1 MSTPV
6 LNNGLFLRD
15 TNYKVS
21 SHVDSYHLVNM
32 LKSSEPMDLGPV
44 DLWAMS
50 QKVEMP
56 LYQMASFGGKNTILV
71 DNPRGEYK
79 WQTPV
84 VQDLPYIV
92 ENIETG
98 NNLLGQDGTTFKIKL
113 NKRSFGHGDIIT
125 YDKYKGEELFITADD
140 ILPAGDGFIYTV
152 QLVNKNNVASLDKA
166 YLKPGTKFFRKGS
179 ARGEYGEKF
188 SDIGELSA
196 GFREYYNFV
205 GGAEAHVH
213 YSVSSRAEM
222 MMKGGMNADGTV
234 PVTEIW
240 RSFDANIAKDPSLT
254 NIDAMVSKM
263 GKDYIKKAY
272 DNGDLSRTF
281 VTKMEAAHL
290 SKIANDIE
298 TYLMWGKGGRIKQ
311 DGPDDIRLSV
321 GLWDQLD
328 NSFKR
333 IYNKS
338 GFSLELFRSEI
349 FNFYNGKVD
358 FKGPDP
364 SRQII
369 VQTGMAG
376 MKMVNEAIKKEAF
389 NIAGASAGQNNA
401 LFTDMSKA
409 GIGAISGNNAMDLNF
424 GFAFTSYT
432 IPFLANVKFVLNPA
446 FDNVHTNDIENPI
459 IDGFPL
465 SSYNFIVFDITDNTN
480 DNIFLLKMKWD
491 SELKWFY
498 QNGTMDY
505 MGRSQGFASV
515 GNFNGYRVF
524 MSQMMPSIWVKDPTK
539 VLKIVMRNPITGGSF

>member
-1 MSTPV
+1 MTTPV

-21 SHVDSYHLVNM
+21 SHVDSYHLANM
-32 LKSSEPMDLGPV
+32 LKSAEPMNMGPV
-44 DLWAMS
+44 DLWAMT

-56 LYQMASFGGKNTILV
+56 LYQMASFGGKNTIQV
-71 DNPRGEYK
+71 NNARGEYK
-79 WQTPV
+79 WQVPV
-84 VQDLPYIV
+84 VQDLPYTTEDV
-92 ENIETG
+92 ESAAQPG
-98 NNLLGQDGTTFKIKL
+98 ADGTTFKIKL
-113 NKRSFGHGDIIT
+113 NKRIFGHGDIIT
-125 YDKYKGEELFITADD
+125 YDKYNGVELYITSED

-152 QLVNKNNVASLDKA
+152 QIVNNDNTKYFDKN
-166 YLKPGTKFFRKGS
+166 YLKPGTKYFRKGS

-188 SDIGELSA
+188 SDIGEISS
-196 GFREYYNFV
+196 GFREFYNFV

-213 YSVSSRAEM
+213 YSISSRAEL

-240 RSFDANIAKDPSLT
+240 RSFDKNLDPAVASL
-254 NIDAMVSKM
+254 DQMVAKM
-263 GKDYIKKAY
+263 GKDYIRKAY
-272 DNGDLSRTF
+272 ENGNLSRSF
-281 VTKMEAAHL
+281 VTNLEAAHL
-290 SKIANDIE
+290 SKIATDIE
-298 TYLMWGKGGRIKQ
+298 TYLMWGQGGRVKQ

-321 GLWDQLD
+321 GLWKQLD

-333 IYNKS
+333 IYNKGS
-338 GFSLELFRSEI
+338 FNLELFRSEI
-349 FNFYNGKVD
+349 FNFYNGKVE

-364 SRQII
+364 KRQII

-376 MKMVNEAIKKEAF
+376 MKMVNEAIKKEALG
-389 NIAGASAGQNNA
+389 AGLLVQAA
-401 LFTDMSKA
+401 D
-409 GIGAISGNNAMDLNF
+409 IGAITGQGMDLNF

-480 DNIFLLKMKWD
+480 DNIYLLKLQWD
-491 SELKWFY
+491 NELKWFY

-505 MGRSQGFASV
+505 MGRSQGFQSA
-515 GNFNGYRVF
+515 GMFNGYRVF
-524 MSQMMPSIWVKDPTK
+524 MTQTMPAIWVKDPTK

>member
-6 LNNGLFLRD
+6 LNNGMFLRD
-15 TNYKVS
+15 TSYKVT

-32 LKSSEPMDLGPV
+32 LKNTEPMDLGPV
-44 DLWAMS
+44 DLWAMT

-71 DNPRGEYK
+71 DTPRGEYK
-79 WQTPV
+79 WQTPT

-92 ENIETG
+92 EDVEPTNTT
-98 NNLLGQDGTTFKIKL
+98 LGVDGTTFKIKL
-113 NKRSFGHGDIIT
+113 NKRAFGHGDIIT
-125 YDKYKGEELFITADD
+125 YDKMKGMELYIVPTEEVLPTAD
-140 ILPAGDGFIYTV
+140 GFVYTV
-152 QLVNKNNVASLDKA
+152 QLVNNNNTASLSKS
-166 YLKPGTKFFRKGS
+166 YLKPGTKYFRKGS
-179 ARGEYGEKF
+179 ARGEYGERF
-188 SDIGELSA
+188 SDIGELNA

-222 MMKGGMNADGTV
+222 MLKGGLNANGTV

-240 RSFDANIAKDPSLT
+240 RSFDSNIANDPSLT
-254 NIDAMVSKM
+254 NIDAMVNKM

-272 DNGDLSRTF
+272 DNGSLTRTF
-281 VTKMEAAHL
+281 ITKMEAAHL
-290 SKIANDIE
+290 SKVANDIE
-298 TYLMWGKGGRIKQ
+298 TYLMWGQGGKIKQ

-321 GLWDQLD
+321 GLWGQLD

-349 FNFYNGKVD
+349 FNFYNGKVE

-364 SRQII
+364 GRQII

-376 MKMVNEAIKKEAF
+376 MRLINEAIKKEAF
-389 NIAGASAGQNNA
+389 TANLGSSYTGLVANMDKSGV
-401 LFTDMSKA
+401 
-409 GIGAISGNNAMDLNF
+409 GAISGSNAMDLNF

-459 IDGFPL
+459 IDGYPL

-480 DNIFLLKMKWD
+480 DNIYLLKLKYD
-491 SELKWFY
+491 SEMKWFY

-505 MGRSQGFASV
+505 MGRSQGFQSS
-515 GNFNGYRVF
+515 GNFNGYKVY
-524 MSQMMPSIWVKDPTK
+524 MTQTMPSIWVKDPTK